1 MYVKTVK
8 LFLFPFFILYIF
20 IYTIYRL
27 ICRNTRCF
35 LNILCFMPS
44 DVIFLLA
51 AKPQHTDLP
60 SIRRH
65 FHNIVHHTLVDICRF
80 ITTVII
86 LIVLTNKY
94 IYTQRGMMSQVFSVQ

>member
-1 MYVKTVK
+1 MCENRQVIFVFVFYIIYIY
-8 LFLFPFFILYIF
+8 IL
-20 IYTIYRL
+20 YRL

-80 ITTVII
+80 ITIVII

-94 IYTQRGMMSQVFSVQ
+94 IYIQRGMMSQVFSVQ